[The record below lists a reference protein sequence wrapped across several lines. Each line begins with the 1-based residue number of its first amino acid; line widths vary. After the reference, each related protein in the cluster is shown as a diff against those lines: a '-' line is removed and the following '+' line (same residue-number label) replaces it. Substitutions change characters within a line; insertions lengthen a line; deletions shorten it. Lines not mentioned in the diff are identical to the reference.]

1 VGDALE
7 PGVFVNGV
15 RRVLTHLIPVCK
27 HTSETVAWPDR
38 AAIVAAS
45 AAVLSAASG
54 ATSGVAA
61 SSTSGAATLSG
72 DAADR
77 SILKDLTRKYGD
89 VITVESDTEVDD
101 TPHDIEPCT
110 SIVDSGFAD
119 TIADSFL
126 G

>member
-1 VGDALE
+1 MGDALE

-27 HTSETVAWPDR
+27 HTSETVAWPDC

-54 ATSGVAA
+54 ATSGAAA

-77 SILKDLTRKYGD
+77 PILNALKRKYGD
-89 VITVESDTEVDD
+89 AITVESDTEVDD
-101 TPHDIEPCT
+101 TPHDTDCT